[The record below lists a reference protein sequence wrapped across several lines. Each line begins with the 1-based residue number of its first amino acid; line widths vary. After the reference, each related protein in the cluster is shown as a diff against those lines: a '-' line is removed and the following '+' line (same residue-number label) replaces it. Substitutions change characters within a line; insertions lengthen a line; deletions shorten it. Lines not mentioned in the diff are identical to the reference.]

1 MTPPAASHVH
11 TADPIRL
18 PLARSGLI
26 AAGVGRLLDGR
37 VWTQTRLLVDAVM
50 LCLAAMAAFYAAPI
64 PRWGGAGWL
73 AAVFPAL
80 TLVILR
86 ARQDP
91 DERLDGSVLDTAAH
105 VLGSTS
111 LSAMLMVAAGSIMG
125 GAHPVGLALRLWLFA
140 AVYLTAARVVLASIR
155 TQARRNQ
162 ALATPTLIL
171 GAGVVGEHVVNR
183 LTSDRSYGL
192 RPVGFLDSDPL
203 PTSAYGSGALVPVL
217 GGPDNLAEAIS
228 RTGARRVILAFSS
241 EPDHVLIDKVRECED
256 LGVEV
261 SLVPRLFEAINE
273 RAVLDHLGGLPL
285 ISLRPTDPRGWQF
298 AIKHALDRC
307 LAAVALTVLLPVMG
321 VIALAV
327 RFSSPGPILF
337 RQRRV
342 GRDGRVF
349 DVLKFRTMREPDPDR
364 QSDFIPP
371 AGCAPG
377 GIEGE
382 DRTTPLG
389 RCLRSTS
396 LDEIPQLVN
405 VLRGE
410 MSIVGPRPERPQFA
424 ARFGAEV
431 NRYDDRLR
439 VKSGITGWAQVN
451 GLRGQTSIADRVE
464 WDNYYIRNW
473 SLGLDFKIMLLT
485 TAEIL
490 RLRDSQKARKHAGD
504 PAAGERL
511 AS

>member
-1 MTPPAASHVH
+1 MTPPAASHVERAESIH
-11 TADPIRL
+11 L
-18 PLARSGLI
+18 PLARSEAI
-26 AAGVGRLLDGR
+26 AAGIGRLLDGR
-37 VWTQTRLLVDAVM
+37 VWSQARLLVDAIV
-50 LCLAAMAAFYAAPI
+50 LCLAATAAFYAAPI

-91 DERLDGSVLDTAAH
+91 DERLDGTVLDTVGHALGAA
-105 VLGSTS
+105 S
-111 LSAMLMVAAGSIMG
+111 LSAMLMVATGSIMG
-125 GAHPVGLALRLWLFA
+125 GTHPVGLALRLWLFA
-140 AVYLTAARVVLASIR
+140 AVYLSVARIVLSSVR
-155 TQARRNQ
+155 TQARRNH

-171 GAGVVGEHVVNR
+171 GSGIVAERLIKR
-183 LTSDRSYGL
+183 LTGDRGYGL
-192 RPVGFLDSDPL
+192 RPVGLLDSDPMAT
-203 PTSAYGSGALVPVL
+203 PSYAASAIPVL
-217 GGPDNLAEAIS
+217 GGPDDLGEAI
-228 RTGARRVILAFSS
+228 RQTGARRLILAFSS
-241 EPDHVLIDKVRECED
+241 EPDHVLVKKVRQCEQ

-261 SLVPRLFEAINE
+261 SLVPRMFEALND

-298 AIKHALDRC
+298 AVKHAVDRGIALIALVV
-307 LAAVALTVLLPVMG
+307 LAPALG
-321 VIALAV
+321 AIALAV
-327 RFSSPGPILF
+327 RLSSPGPALF

-349 DVLKFRTMREPDPDR
+349 DVLKFRTMREPDPGVLD
-364 QSDFIPP
+364 DFVPP
-371 AGCAPG
+371 EGCAPG

-389 RCLRSTS
+389 RWLRRISV
-396 LDEIPQLVN
+396 DEVPQLIN

-424 ARFGAEV
+424 ARFGSEV
-431 NRYDDRLR
+431 SGYDDRLR

-473 SLGLDFKIMLLT
+473 SLGLDLKIMMLT
-485 TAEIL
+485 VAEVL
-490 RLRDSQKARKHAGD
+490 RVRDSQKAR
-504 PAAGERL
+504 ER
-511 AS
+511 STH